1 MGGKSSS
8 SSKQSSTAYNFNNI
22 DYAGGG
28 SGPAGGLAKNV
39 NAVNSDISTGSIFM
53 TTTDQGATRQAGETA
68 RRAIDGN
75 TVVAGKGLDTAAFLA
90 ELGYGDAANS
100 REFAESV
107 FGDASGVVSSATDR
121 AYDDVADSRQQST
134 ELFKAAGNWVAGAFD
149 DSAQEVAQANRE
161 ALQFASQDVERALSF
176 AQMSTRSEAGQV
188 VENVSKIVFL
198 GVGALGVLYLI
209 AVRGK

>member
-1 MGGKSSS
+1 M
-8 SSKQSSTAYNFNNI
+8 
-22 DYAGGG
+22 
-28 SGPAGGLAKNV
+28 
-39 NAVNSDISTGSIFM
+39 
-53 TTTDQGATRQAGETA
+53 
-68 RRAIDGN
+68 
-75 TVVAGKGLDTAAFLA
+75 DTAAFLA
-90 ELGYGDAANS
+90 ELGYGDAANN

-134 ELFKAAGNWVAGAFD
+134 ELFTKAGNWVAGAFD
-149 DSAQEVAQANRE
+149 ASAEEVAQANRE

-188 VENVSKIVFL
+188 VENMSKIVFL